1 MRYGMVMWRK
11 CKTGVKGPLASQRPP
26 MASHRLRGGARSLP
40 RPPLQP
46 FALPPPQPH
55 APLSPSL
62 KPQRTPLEAEADHP
76 PGHFLFSY
84 SLYFLACI
92 TTWNYNIHVCIC
104 FLSSP
109 LEFNSMRART
119 CLKSFSHPLRQRLLY
134 LRAQE
139 RLVEGNS

>member
-1 MRYGMVMWRK
+1 MTIRKLLTIFKKIFFIPLKKKKRIKYKKIKKKWNYVDNFYTLFKDSMQYGMVMWRK
-11 CKTGVKGPLASQRPP
+11 CKTGVKGALASQRPP

-46 FALPPPQPH
+46 FALPPPHPH

-62 KPQRTPLEAEADHP
+62 KPQRTPSEAEADHP

-92 TTWNYNIHVCIC
+92 TT
-104 FLSSP
+104 
-109 LEFNSMRART
+109 
-119 CLKSFSHPLRQRLLY
+119 
-134 LRAQE
+134 
-139 RLVEGNS
+139 